1 MSELEAV
8 YERSLGTLGRGKNQI
23 ETPSEANSP
32 AKTPPPPRRGGRLA
46 PFEVSRGSRNVQP
59 ELKLAFVSQLP
70 SVLEGRTIPE

>member
-23 ETPSEANSP
+23 ETPSEVNSP
-32 AKTPPPPRRGGRLA
+32 AKTPPPLAARLA